1 MPRRRTPTT
10 MAEID
15 PSRTLSA
22 APESKRRAEGPWPNP
37 GTSHRLI
44 RRPVARQAW
53 LSDPD
58 LWVKSSPLMG
68 EGLEGGE
75 DRRYRGTPEAGN
87 GGRSRH
93 QPRALCGIT
102 PTPTRPL
109 KGAGVPC
116 RQEAL
121 ALYARFRGHNEG
133 SRITH
138 ATFCNEVLGPDARGG
153 SQAIP
158 VTCPPFKPEAGPG
171 SPFARRRRICLS
183 AEFPTGSKAENDGKC
198 GGRLFAAA
206 SAARAQAGVAH
217 GGQTLRP
224 SCR

>member
-22 APESKRRAEGPWPNP
+22 APESKRRAEGPWPDP

-102 PTPTRPL
+102 PTPTHPLEGGGSTLPSGGARPGCPL
-109 KGAGVPC
+109 SRAQRGLPDHTRDFLQRGTRAGRP
-116 RQEAL
+116 
-121 ALYARFRGHNEG
+121 
-133 SRITH
+133 
-138 ATFCNEVLGPDARGG
+138 GG

-171 SPFARRRRICLS
+171 SPLARGRRICLS